1 MAKTGQDSLTPNR
14 EYNAM
19 QPLLPGELA
28 QLIGNKANQAAARS
42 RFNDYRS
49 RRAEQTLRRQDADLL
64 LFREFLESAG
74 IHTGDLSNDADAW
87 RVVTWGLVEAYVKW
101 QLRQGYA
108 IPSINVR
115 LSSIKTYARLAMQVG
130 TLTPQEY
137 ALIRAVQGYTYRE
150 QARIDQRRP
159 VKRIGLKKAEP
170 TKLTPEQASALKT
183 QPNTPQGRRDALMM
197 CLLLDHGLRV
207 GELASLSVNNFDL
220 KEGIM
225 RFYRPKVS
233 KEQVHRLSEATLQA
247 IQACLDAGELIQ
259 SGLLLRRSKKNEEL
273 ADAGMSERAITGRV
287 GYLGEKLGIFDLS
300 AHDCRHYWATS
311 AARHGTDP
319 FALQE
324 AGGWSSLAM
333 PRRYVENN
341 AIANNGVKLE

>member
-1 MAKTGQDSLTPNR
+1 MAKNSLTPNR
-14 EYNAM
+14 ENPAM

-28 QLIGNKANQAAARS
+28 HLIGEQANQAAARS
-42 RFNDYRS
+42 RFNDYRT

-64 LFREFLESAG
+64 LFREFLEVAG
-74 IHTGDLSNDADAW
+74 VHTGDLSHDAASW

-101 QLRQGYA
+101 QLQQGYA

-137 ALIRAVQGYTYRE
+137 ALIRAVQGYTFRE
-150 QARIDQRRP
+150 QARIDQRRDK
-159 VKRIGLKKAEP
+159 VRIGLKKAEP
-170 TKLTPEQASALKT
+170 TKITPEQAAALKD
-183 QPNTPQGRRDALMM
+183 QPDTPQGRRDTLMM

-207 GELASLSVNNFDL
+207 GEVAALAVKDFDL
-220 KEGIM
+220 AEGTL

-233 KEQVHRLSEATLQA
+233 KEQVHRLSEATRAAL
-247 IQACLDAGELIQ
+247 QACLDAGELVQ
-259 SGLLLRRSKKNEEL
+259 NGLLLRRSKKNEEL
-273 ADAGMSERAITGRV
+273 AEAGMSERAITGRV
-287 GYLGEKLGIFDLS
+287 GFLGEKLGLFELS

-333 PRRYVENN
+333 PRKYIEDNK
-341 AIANNGVKLE
+341 IANQNVKLE